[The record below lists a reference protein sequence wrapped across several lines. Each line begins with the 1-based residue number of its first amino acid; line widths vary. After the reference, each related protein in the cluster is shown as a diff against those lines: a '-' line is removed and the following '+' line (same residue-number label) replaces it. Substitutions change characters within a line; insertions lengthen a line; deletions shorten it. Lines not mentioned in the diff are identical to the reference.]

1 MKKITLLLFSLFVT
15 IPFFGQT
22 YSTGTITLT
31 TGYSA
36 KIDITSTLVTLTLIG
51 PSTDW
56 LGISFNSTQMD
67 DIGNDVVLFDGINMS
82 DRTFDGQGI
91 VPPLDAVQNWS
102 VSSNTI
108 ATGVRT
114 VVATRA
120 RDTGDS
126 NDYVFSASVQSLNL
140 VWAHRAGSLSI
151 GYHGGGNCGATVVN
165 FSLGAAEFNVESF
178 KLYPN
183 PAKGFTSIELPLSIN
198 SALIKIYD
206 NLGRVVRNETITR
219 DKNKINIVDLK
230 TGSYLVVVRTDYGN
244 ATKTLIIE

>member
-183 PAKGFTSIELPLSIN
+183 K
-198 SALIKIYD
+198 
-206 NLGRVVRNETITR
+206 
-219 DKNKINIVDLK
+219 
-230 TGSYLVVVRTDYGN
+230 
-244 ATKTLIIE
+244 